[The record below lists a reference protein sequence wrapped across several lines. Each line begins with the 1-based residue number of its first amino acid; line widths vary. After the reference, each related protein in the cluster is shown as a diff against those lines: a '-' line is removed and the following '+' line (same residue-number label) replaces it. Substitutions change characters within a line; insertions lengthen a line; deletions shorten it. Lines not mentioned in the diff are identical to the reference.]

1 MENIL
6 EQTMAHELIIVK
18 DSVYNMCDN
27 IICFYSTIMA
37 AVFLVVRPFFVLYNK
52 TIGTNLT
59 RSMTLFFCILAREF
73 L

>member
-37 AVFLVVRPFFVLYNK
+37 AVFLVVRPFFVLHNK
-52 TIGTNLT
+52 TIGTN
-59 RSMTLFFCILAREF
+59 
-73 L
+73 